1 MKRSLL
7 KYLLAFPIGINLGF
21 AMEEDL
27 YEKFNNSQGSNSSQ
41 DSETLYEK
49 CGSKNNTSSEKAN
62 ETTQITTELDDANT
76 EKSKQLG
83 EGKDSPNISASSAT
97 ANEIANINSETN
109 NINNEKSEQ
118 LGEIQNI
125 PETSEKSK
133 NSNVKDITINS
144 EVKNELEQKNQS
156 NINININDVKQDEPK
171 KQQNSVNSKTG
182 EQLYTLLP
190 YVSCTKT
197 RIMHKE
203 ATDLDAARRDME
215 RLGLEIDENFCLLL
229 DADLT
234 MVKALEA
241 SIASEYKKQWELI
254 ESIFEQ
260 ACSEYSENY
269 NYYTDIFLRE
279 HKEIPTENIW
289 PDFLNYIKAK
299 GGKVLV
305 VTAIENQYLTKQS
318 PNDPEKMWIESR
330 REKINNILDP
340 TGDAGSPPIENT
352 LGSKAKNGPL
362 REGDISLYH
371 FDGML
376 TSGKQEKAS
385 VVYELFRQIGYKPK
399 ILVAID
405 DRDQNLYGYDY
416 LASMLGARLI
426 TYQLLKANFIK
437 YNFKLEPEV
446 AFYQLLYLVK
456 NKKWL
461 SDPEAKSAL
470 AHCSDEEK
478 TTVNKLMKRYKDY
491 TEPPEENELSK
502 TPKTKLKGK

>member
-7 KYLLAFPIGINLGF
+7 KYMLAVPIGINLGVS
-21 AMEEDL
+21 MEDSL
-27 YEKFNNSQGSNSSQ
+27 YEQDNSQGFNSSV
-41 DSETLYEK
+41 DSEKLYEG
-49 CGSKNNTSSEKAN
+49 CGRKGDTSLEKAN
-62 ETTQITTELDDANT
+62 KTTQITTELDNANT

-83 EGKDSPNISASSAT
+83 DVKDSSNIIISSAEDTINFINNKKGTKCAEGKDDSTIY
-97 ANEIANINSETN
+97 EE
-109 NINNEKSEQ
+109 
-118 LGEIQNI
+118 
-125 PETSEKSK
+125 SK
-133 NSNVKDITINS
+133 KSNVKDITINS

-171 KQQNSVNSKTG
+171 KQQNSVNSETG

-254 ESIFEQ
+254 ESIFEH
-260 ACSEYSENY
+260 ACSEYSKNY

-318 PNDPEKMWIESR
+318 PNDPEKMWIELR

-340 TGDAGSPPIENT
+340 TGDAGRPPIENT
-352 LGSKAKNGPL
+352 FGDKAKNGSL
-362 REGDISLYH
+362 REGDDISLYY

-376 TSGKQEKAS
+376 SSWKCGKTK
-385 VVYELFRQIGYKPK
+385 VVYEFFQKIGYKPK
-399 ILVAID
+399 ILVGID
-405 DRDQNLYGYDY
+405 DQEQNLYGYDY
-416 LASMLGARLI
+416 LASMFGARLI

-437 YNFKLEPEV
+437 YNFKLESEV

-461 SDPEAKSAL
+461 FDPDAKSAL
-470 AHCSDEEK
+470 AHCSDTEK
-478 TTVNKLMKRYKDY
+478 DAVKVLMDMYK
-491 TEPPEENELSK
+491 TEQTKNERSK